1 MLAGVLVDVSASM
14 QNSLQL
20 HVESTDQNV
29 TRAQSIFN
37 TLMNIVNREIGSRDD
52 QEVFV
57 LAFGLNLRD
66 ITTCD
71 LLALLDY
78 VQTLDINTDVNTNV
92 NSHEHLIGLLAC
104 NGAPYAGQYVREY
117 LTKREA
123 QFLFK
128 FYSENNDDL
137 RNVVQKLP
145 IKCKHASTITEF
157 GLTMM
162 DIGASWGVCQNR
174 RVVEERATKEQVR
187 LAIEHG
193 KDVIRQRP
201 LKRLKMMTR
210 PQIKTFQSTVNLLK
224 QITATLSSPTSSS
237 RTEQPFT
244 SVQLSTLV
252 DSIEP
257 YIYGNTPMCEALRST
272 LDTFRSSAHQQK
284 ILFLLSDGE
293 STDGNP
299 VEFAQ
304 QLHDNN
310 VIVFACLLTSN
321 NISHPRRLYYE
332 PDTNWTEAQRH
343 MFELSSTV
351 ENTYS
356 AMSILL
362 EQNWELPASGHSR
375 LFIQANHP
383 DVIKEFA
390 NLIQYITESNDV
402 LLNIIGR
409 VSLDIYINAAN
420 STFVP
425 QEQTGATCYAHAVA
439 SVFHLAMRRI
449 EGRENGVP
457 DFTDICQKL
466 IDEYGK
472 CGATTEYVL
481 NIWAPKYRLH
491 SMKVDEFGARQAINQ
506 RRPVVATFVL
516 DDKKWEAFSM
526 FYRNQPQGILESRDL
541 SVASVGNKLVRHAVV
556 LIKCEPT
563 SLTLMNSWGSS
574 FADGGFFRVRNQ
586 AVLNLTF
593 YDVYWNV
600 DDLKES
606 EIKAYQ
612 AKSSQVGQTMI
623 QKLPA
628 SIKNLPYK
636 CPQCHQCSAAIAF
649 ITHFLEAECPKC
661 HQHFKPTPLGFVL
674 N

>member
-20 HVESTDQNV
+20 HVESTDQNI
-29 TRAQSIFN
+29 TRAQSIFS
-37 TLMNIVNREIGSRDD
+37 TLMNIVNREIDSRDD
-52 QEVFV
+52 QEIFV

-66 ITTCD
+66 VTTCD
-71 LLALLDY
+71 LLALLNY
-78 VQTLDINTDVNTNV
+78 VQTLDIHTDVNTNV
-92 NSHEHLIGLLAC
+92 NSHENLIGLLAC
-104 NGAPYAGQYVREY
+104 NGAPYAGKYVREY

-137 RNVVQKLP
+137 RKVVEKLP
-145 IKCKHASTITEF
+145 ITCKQASTITKF

-162 DIGASWGVCQNR
+162 DIWASWGACQNR
-174 RVVEERATKEQVR
+174 RTVEERATREQVR

-201 LKRLKMMTR
+201 LQRLRMMAR

-224 QITATLSSPTSSS
+224 QITATSSSS

-257 YIYGNTPMCEALRST
+257 YIYGNTPMCEALRSA
-272 LDTFRSSAHQQK
+272 LDTFHSSAYQQK
-284 ILFLLSDGE
+284 ILFLLSDGK

-310 VIVFACLLTSN
+310 VFVFACLLTSH
-321 NISHPRRLYYE
+321 NISHPRRLCYE

-351 ENTYS
+351 ENTHS

-362 EQNWELPASGHSR
+362 EKNWELPASGHSR

-383 DVIKEFA
+383 DVIKEFS
-390 NLIQYITESNDV
+390 NLIQNITESNDV

-425 QEQTGATCYAHAVA
+425 EKQKGGTCYAHAVA

-449 EGRENGVP
+449 EGREKGVP
-457 DFTDICQKL
+457 GFTNICQKL
-466 IDEYGK
+466 INEYGRN
-472 CGATTEYVL
+472 GAVTEDVL

-491 SMKVDEFGARQAINQ
+491 YMKVDEFGARQAINR
-506 RRPVVATFVL
+506 RRPVVARFEL
-516 DDKKWEAFSM
+516 DDKQWEAFSM

-541 SVASVGNKLVRHAVV
+541 SVASVGKKLEGHAVV
-556 LIKCEPT
+556 LIKCEPK
-563 SLTLMNSWGSS
+563 SLTFMNSRGTS

-593 YDVYWNV
+593 YDVYWTV

-606 EIKAYQ
+606 EIKAYR
-612 AKSSQVGQTMI
+612 AKNSKVGQTMI

-628 SIKNLPYK
+628 SIKYLPYK
-636 CPQCHQCSAAIAF
+636 CPQCHQSSAAITF
-649 ITHFLEAECPKC
+649 IKHFLEAECPKC
-661 HQHFKPTPLGFVL
+661 HQHFKPAPLGFVL
-674 N
+674 NS

>member
-1 MLAGVLVDVSASM
+1 MLAGVLVDVSGSM

-29 TRAQSIFN
+29 TRAQSIFS

-57 LAFGLNLRD
+57 LAFGLHD
-66 ITTCD
+66 VATCD

-78 VQTLDINTDVNTNV
+78 VQTLDIHTDVNTNV
-92 NSHEHLIGLLAC
+92 NSHENLIRLLAC
-104 NGAPYAGQYVREY
+104 KEESIFTNIIELGLGAM
-117 LTKREA
+117 
-123 QFLFK
+123 
-128 FYSENNDDL
+128 N
-137 RNVVQKLP
+137 
-145 IKCKHASTITEF
+145 
-157 GLTMM
+157 
-162 DIGASWGVCQNR
+162 IGAFVGACENR
-174 RVVEERATKEQVR
+174 CTVEERATREQVR
-187 LAIEHG
+187 LAIERG
-193 KDVIRQRP
+193 KATIRQRS
-201 LKRLKMMTR
+201 LERLRMMAR
-210 PQIKTFQSTVNLLK
+210 PKIKTFQSTVNLLK
-224 QITATLSSPTSSS
+224 QITATSSSPASSS

-244 SVQLSTLV
+244 SAQLSTLV

-351 ENTYS
+351 ANTHS

-383 DVIKEFA
+383 DVIKEFS
-390 NLIQYITESNDV
+390 NLIQNITESNEV

-409 VSLDIYINAAN
+409 VSLDMYINAAN

-425 QEQTGATCYAHAVA
+425 KEQKGGTCYAYAVA

-449 EGRENGVP
+449 EGQENGVP
-457 DFTDICQKL
+457 DFTDICQK
-466 IDEYGK
+466 IINKNDKDKG
-472 CGATTEYVL
+472 GAVTENVL
-481 NIWAPKYRLH
+481 NIWAPEYRLH
-491 SMKVDEFGARQAINQ
+491 SMKVDEFGARQAINR
-506 RRPVVATFVL
+506 RRPVVVTFRL
-516 DDKKWEAFSM
+516 DDKQWKAFSM
-526 FYRNQPQGILESRDL
+526 FYRNQPQGILESSDL
-541 SVASVGNKLVRHAVV
+541 GVASVGAELEGHAVV

-563 SLTLMNSWGSS
+563 SLILMNSWGTN

-593 YDVYWNV
+593 YDVFWTL

-606 EIKAYQ
+606 EIKAYR

-674 N
+674 NS